1 MNSELSQPSDIS
13 FRKAVIHVSD
23 LPSLEL
29 YIDQVI
35 TLIDQGYATNKR
47 TTEEKPLTKMM
58 INNYSKAGLVRP
70 IKGKK
75 YAKEHIVQM
84 LIIYALK
91 GTLSIG
97 EIKDVLDG
105 LYAQPG
111 FESAALFESYENAL
125 DKQGGCL
132 ASLEELLSSSKLLDA
147 PDVPDRFAS
156 LMAVCAMSEALSQ
169 LAERMVTQYFSSPEK
184 IKPETPKNKKGP
196 HKIKP
201 NQ

>member
-1 MNSELSQPSDIS
+1 MNSEHNQPVDIS
-13 FRKAVIHVSD
+13 LHKAAVIHVSD

-35 TLIDQGYATNKR
+35 TLIDQGYAPNKC
-47 TTEEKPLTKMM
+47 TPEEKPLTKMM

-97 EIKDVLDG
+97 EIKSVLDA
-105 LYAQPG
+105 LYLQPG
-111 FESAALFESYENAL
+111 FESGTLFESYENAL
-125 DKQGGCL
+125 AKQEK
-132 ASLEELLSSSKLLDA
+132 SLSSLQDLLSSSKLLD
-147 PDVPDRFAS
+147 DMEMSDRFAS
-156 LMAVCAMSEALSQ
+156 LMAVCAMSEALSH
-169 LAERMVTQYFSSPEK
+169 LSERMVAQYFTDSATTTNKQSSK
-184 IKPETPKNKKGP
+184 TSKDKR
-196 HKIKP
+196 
-201 NQ
+201 

>member
-1 MNSELSQPSDIS
+1 MNSEHNQPVDIS
-13 FRKAVIHVSD
+13 LNKAAMIHVSD

-35 TLIDQGYATNKR
+35 TLIDQGYAPNKR
-47 TTEEKPLTKMM
+47 TPEEKPLTKMM

-97 EIKDVLDG
+97 EIKSVLDA
-105 LYAQPG
+105 LYIQPD
-111 FESAALFESYENAL
+111 FESGALFESYENAL
-125 DKQGGCL
+125 AKQEE
-132 ASLEELLSSSKLLDA
+132 SLMSLQELLSSSKLLD
-147 PDVPDRFAS
+147 DMEMTDRFAS
-156 LMAVCAMSEALSQ
+156 LMAVCAMSEALSH
-169 LAERMVTQYFSSPEK
+169 LSERMVAQYFSDPAITNKQSS
-184 IKPETPKNKKGP
+184 KPAKDKR
-196 HKIKP
+196 
-201 NQ
+201 

>member
-1 MNSELSQPSDIS
+1 MNSEFPRAVDIS
-13 FRKAVIHVSD
+13 LQKAVIHVSD
-23 LPSLEL
+23 LPALEL

-35 TLIDQGYATNKR
+35 TLIDQGYAANKR
-47 TTEEKPLTKMM
+47 QPEEKPLTKMM

-97 EIKDVLDG
+97 EIKNVLDA
-105 LYAQPG
+105 LYAQPK
-111 FESAALFESYENAL
+111 FESTALFEGYENAL
-125 DKQGGCL
+125 DKQEKSL
-132 ASLEELLSSSKLLDA
+132 ASLEELLTSSNLLEDA
-147 PDVPDRFAS
+147 DLPGRFAS

-169 LAERMVTQYFSSPEK
+169 LAERMVAQCFSAPDNMAKSTQRPGK
-184 IKPETPKNKKGP
+184 DKK
-196 HKIKP
+196 
-201 NQ
+201 

>member
-1 MNSELSQPSDIS
+1 MRSELAQPADI
-13 FRKAVIHVSD
+13 FHKAVIHVSD

-35 TLIDQGYATNKR
+35 TLIEQGYAANKH
-47 TTEEKPLTKMM
+47 TAQDKPLTKMM

-75 YAKEHIVQM
+75 YAKSHIIQM

-91 GTLSIG
+91 GALSIG
-97 EIKDVLDG
+97 EIKHVMDK
-105 LYAQPG
+105 LYAQPE

-125 DKQGGCL
+125 DKQGESL
-132 ASLEELLSSSKLLDA
+132 AALEELLSSSKLLDTSST
-147 PDVPDRFAS
+147 PDRFAS

-169 LAERMVTQYFSSPEK
+169 LAERMVTQYFSAENSGELTA
-184 IKPETPKNKKGP
+184 TPKKKESPQNKM
-196 HKIKP
+196 HK
-201 NQ
+201 